1 MTMGKTIIQKIFE
14 SHSNTTAAIND
25 IIDVTIDI
33 RVARDF
39 GGANVVKH
47 LEENHLSI
55 HDPKH
60 TFFTFDCNPGGC
72 DQKYAENQQLCRVF
86 ARKYGVKIYDINSGI
101 GTHLAFD
108 EGLVFPGDTFVSTD
122 SHANILGAL
131 GAFGQGMGDIDIA
144 YAFAHGKIWFKVPP
158 TIKIVLKG
166 TPAKT
171 TTPKDVVLKINKEL
185 GANGLLGYAAELY
198 GVYVDS
204 LSLDGRITIAS
215 MATEMGGIIILIP
228 SNIKIMDYYRSTFGI
243 TIKPIQPDPDAFYE
257 RTIEIDISDLLPQ
270 IARPGHPEDVVRVS
284 EVSGIPVDSGFIG
297 SCTNGRLEDMRAAAA
312 ILKDKTI
319 APGRILKIVP
329 ATDMIWNS
337 CLKEGLLKIF
347 KDAGALVGSA
357 GCAGCAAGQIGQT
370 GKGEV
375 TISTG
380 NRNFTGKQG
389 KGDIYLASPQTVAA
403 SLLAGYITT
412 IDAIPKKPA
421 PVKVETTPAK
431 TTLEKK
437 KEQRVFPLVVEGRAW
452 VIQKDNIDT
461 DMIYHNRHL
470 AITNISE
477 MGPYTF
483 GNLKGYEQFAKEAKK
498 GDIVVVGKNFGCGSS
513 RQQAVDCFKALG
525 ISVIVAESFG
535 AIYERNAINSGMP
548 ILIAEGISKKLY
560 DKDVLSLDFTTGQ
573 ITDKTQKKSFNAKP
587 FSETQK
593 EIYLRGG
600 LLGG

>member
-470 AITNISE
+470 AITNAAE

-483 GNLKGYEQFAKEAKK
+483 GNLKGHEQFAKEAKE

-525 ISVIVAESFG
+525 ISVIIAESFG

>member
-1 MTMGKTIIQKIFE
+1 
-14 SHSNTTAAIND
+14 
-25 IIDVTIDI
+25 
-33 RVARDF
+33 
-39 GGANVVKH
+39 
-47 LEENHLSI
+47 
-55 HDPKH
+55 
-60 TFFTFDCNPGGC
+60 
-72 DQKYAENQQLCRVF
+72 
-86 ARKYGVKIYDINSGI
+86 
-101 GTHLAFD
+101 
-108 EGLVFPGDTFVSTD
+108 
-122 SHANILGAL
+122 
-131 GAFGQGMGDIDIA
+131 
-144 YAFAHGKIWFKVPP
+144 
-158 TIKIVLKG
+158 
-166 TPAKT
+166 
-171 TTPKDVVLKINKEL
+171 
-185 GANGLLGYAAELY
+185 
-198 GVYVDS
+198 
-204 LSLDGRITIAS
+204 
-215 MATEMGGIIILIP
+215 
-228 SNIKIMDYYRSTFGI
+228 
-243 TIKPIQPDPDAFYE
+243 
-257 RTIEIDISDLLPQ
+257 
-270 IARPGHPEDVVRVS
+270 
-284 EVSGIPVDSGFIG
+284 
-297 SCTNGRLEDMRAAAA
+297 
-312 ILKDKTI
+312 
-319 APGRILKIVP
+319 
-329 ATDMIWNS
+329 MIWNS

-470 AITNISE
+470 AITNPAE

-483 GNLKGYEQFAKEAKK
+483 GNLKGHEQFAKEAKE

-525 ISVIVAESFG
+525 ISVIIAESFG